1 MFVFPILSMLIMLPL
16 IGAALILLFIR
27 GDEETIARNAKST
40 ALWTSLTTLLLSLT
54 LLIGFDPSTA
64 GFQFEEF
71 YPWIEQFSADGIHRY
86 TVGYHLGI
94 DGISIFFILLTT
106 ILMPI
111 CFLCGWESITSRVRE
126 YVIAFLFME
135 ACIIGVFSALDFVV
149 FYLFFEAMLIPMF
162 LIIGIWGGEDRVYAA
177 FKFFLFTL
185 VGSLLLLLALVY
197 IYITT
202 KTTDMITLTA
212 ILPDL
217 PLEIQRWLW
226 LAFFASFAVKVPMF
240 PVHTWLPDA
249 HVQAPTAGSVILA
262 GVLLK
267 IGGYGFLRFSLPMLP
282 EASVYYTNFIY
293 ILSIIA
299 VIYTSLVALVQED
312 MKKLIAYSSIAH
324 MGFVTV
330 GIFTFTAQGIEGSIV
345 QMISHGLI
353 SGALFLSVGV
363 LYDRMHTKSISKFG
377 GVVQRMPAFAAIFI
391 FFSLASIG
399 LPGTSGFIGEFLVM
413 AGSYQTSKLVT
424 VLIATGMVLGAAY
437 MLWLVAR
444 VIFGEIKHDEV
455 ADLKDITKREIL
467 FYAPLV
473 LLVLVIGIYPAMIT
487 DYLHASVKGLMSQV
501 QLGLIQVADVKQL
514 MQATVHSK

>member
-1 MFVFPILSMLIMLPL
+1 MFVFPILSMLILLPL
-16 IGAALILLFIR
+16 TGALLILLFIR
-27 GDEETIARNAKST
+27 GDQETVAKNARNT
-40 ALWTSLTTLLLSLT
+40 ALWTSVATLLLSLT
-54 LLIGFDPSTA
+54 LLIGFDTHA
-64 GFQFEEF
+64 VGFQFEE
-71 YPWIEQFSADGIHRY
+71 YHPWIEQFSLDHSVRY
-86 TVGYHLGI
+86 TIGYHLGI

-106 ILMPI
+106 LLIPI
-111 CFLCGWESITSRVRE
+111 CFLAGWDTISHRVRE

-162 LIIGIWGGEDRVYAA
+162 LIIGIWGGENRVYAA

-202 KTTDMITLTA
+202 KTTDIVTLTA
-212 ILPDL
+212 LLPDL
-217 PLEIQRWLW
+217 SLEVQKWLW
-226 LAFFASFAVKVPMF
+226 LALFASFAVKVPMF

-282 EASVYYTNFIY
+282 EASVYYTNFMY

-299 VIYTSLVALVQED
+299 VIYTSVVALMQED

-330 GIFTFTAQGIEGSIV
+330 GIFSFNAQGIEGSIV

-353 SGALFLSVGV
+353 SAALFLSVGV
-363 LYDRMHTKSISKFG
+363 LYDRMHTKSIAKFG
-377 GVVQRMPAFAAIFI
+377 GVVEGMPKYALCFV

-413 AGSYQTSKLVT
+413 AGSFQSSTLVT
-424 VLIATGMVLGAAY
+424 ALIATGMVLGAAY

-444 VIFGEIKHDEV
+444 VIFGEIRNDEV
-455 ADLKDITKREIL
+455 RGLSDINAREIL
-467 FYAPLV
+467 FYTPLV
-473 LLVLVIGIYPAMIT
+473 LLVIAIGVYPSMIT
-487 DYLHASVKGLMSQV
+487 DLLHSSVKELISQV
-501 QLGLIQVADVKQL
+501 QIGLIQVADLPQQV
-514 MQATVHSK
+514 TIHSSK